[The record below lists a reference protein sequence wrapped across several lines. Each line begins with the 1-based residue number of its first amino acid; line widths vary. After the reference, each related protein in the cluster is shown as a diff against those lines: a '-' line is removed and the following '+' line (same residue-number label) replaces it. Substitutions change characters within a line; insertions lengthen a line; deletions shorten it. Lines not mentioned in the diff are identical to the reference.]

1 MKKIILAILMV
12 VIPSIVAA
20 QTISVTLTTDEGY
33 ARPAAVSKAEAN
45 LSKVLTEINKA
56 YNENRVLNIVGL
68 PMNDFA
74 VDALTMLWEVAHFY
88 VDDTEVVD
96 RIWVFEG
103 NGIMEVQHV
112 PIIIMPENGG
122 NGNGTFQDAVV
133 EFDLSGKIT
142 DFRFALDA
150 QVRESMTNCGNGV
163 VDKERSMQILQYVER
178 FRTAYNTKDIKF
190 LQDIFSDDALIITGK
205 VVTRKSV
212 QGDAVKLAPHVTYQ
226 KQNKT
231 QYINNL
237 RRAFARNQWID
248 VKFEQIADGG
258 NSGCGGITRSDKNP
272 NLYGVRLRQEWKSS
286 TYSDE
291 GYVFLLWNFADPNKP
306 EITVRTWQP
315 EYLDAAKTQRLP
327 EEEIFSLSTV
337 GDF

>member
-1 MKKIILAILMV
+1 MKKIILAILLLA
-12 VIPSIVAA
+12 IPSIVTA

-33 ARPAAVSKAEAN
+33 ARPVAISKAEAN
-45 LSKVLTEINKA
+45 LSKVLSEINKA
-56 YNENRVLNIVGL
+56 YNEKRVLNIVGL

-74 VDALTMLWEVAHFY
+74 IDALTMLWEVAHFY

-103 NGIMEVQHV
+103 NGFMEVQHV
-112 PIIIMPENGG
+112 PIIITPENGSG
-122 NGNGTFQDAVV
+122 SGTFQDAVI
-133 EFDLSGKIT
+133 EFDLNGKIT

-163 VDKERSMQILQYVER
+163 VDKERSMLILQYIER
-178 FRTAYNTKDIKF
+178 FRTAYNTKDINF

-205 VVTRKSV
+205 VVTRKSF
-212 QGDAVKLAPHVTYQ
+212 QDATIKISPQVTYK

-248 VKFEQIADGG
+248 VKFEQIANGG
-258 NSGCGGITRSDKNP
+258 STGCGGITRSDKNP

-291 GYVFLLWNFADPNKP
+291 GYVFLLWNFADPDKP

-315 EYLDAAKTQRLP
+315 EFLDAAKTQRLP

>member
-1 MKKIILAILMV
+1 MKKIILAILLLA
-12 VIPSIVAA
+12 IPCIVTA

-33 ARPAAVSKAEAN
+33 ARPVAISKAEAN
-45 LSKVLTEINKA
+45 LSKVLSEINKA
-56 YNENRVLNIVGL
+56 YNEKRVLNIVGL

-74 VDALTMLWEVAHFY
+74 IDALTMLWEVAHFY

-103 NGIMEVQHV
+103 NGFMEVQHV
-112 PIIIMPENGG
+112 PIIITPENGSSS
-122 NGNGTFQDAVV
+122 GTFQGAVI
-133 EFDLSGKIT
+133 EFDLNGKIT

-163 VDKERSMQILQYVER
+163 VDKERSMLILQYIER
-178 FRTAYNTKDIKF
+178 FRTAYNTKDINF

-205 VVTRKSV
+205 VVTRKSF
-212 QGDAVKLAPHVTYQ
+212 QDATIKISPQVTYK

-248 VKFEQIADGG
+248 VKFEQIANGG
-258 NSGCGGITRSDKNP
+258 STGCGGITRSDKNP

-291 GYVFLLWNFADPNKP
+291 GYVFLLWNFADPDKP

-315 EYLDAAKTQRLP
+315 EFLDAAKTQRLP

>member
-1 MKKIILAILMV
+1 MNLMKMV
-12 VIPSIVAA
+12 VIFCVEGICSRSYLCLRVAEFA
-20 QTISVTLTTDEGY
+20 KDLEKTFVSYKTGVIHKL
-33 ARPAAVSKAEAN
+33 RNLIKVSK
-45 LSKVLTEINKA
+45 LSILFA
-56 YNENRVLNIVGL
+56 DNISFFV
-68 PMNDFA
+68 
-74 VDALTMLWEVAHFY
+74 
-88 VDDTEVVD
+88 
-96 RIWVFEG
+96 
-103 NGIMEVQHV
+103 
-112 PIIIMPENGG
+112 
-122 NGNGTFQDAVV
+122 
-133 EFDLSGKIT
+133 FDLNGKIT

-163 VDKERSMQILQYVER
+163 VDKERSMLILQYIER
-178 FRTAYNTKDIKF
+178 FRTAYNTKDINF

-205 VVTRKSV
+205 VVTRKSF
-212 QGDAVKLAPHVTYQ
+212 QDATIKISPQVTYK

-248 VKFEQIADGG
+248 VKFEQIANGG
-258 NSGCGGITRSDKNP
+258 STGCGGITRSDKNP

-291 GYVFLLWNFADPNKP
+291 GYVFLLWNFADPDKP

-315 EYLDAAKTQRLP
+315 EFLDAAKTQRLP